1 MKANKN
7 ELLQLITDL
16 NPAVICLQETFLKH
30 NNKINIREYQQFNY
44 IKDTGLQA
52 SGGTSILVRNDIPQ
66 SQIHLKT
73 DLQTIAVKATLQ
85 TYYICSVYIP
95 PNEEINE
102 NKLQKIIK
110 QLPAPFIILGDFN
123 CHSTLWGC
131 KNTNQK
137 GKNLETFINN
147 NNLCI
152 YNNKSL
158 TYLCPFSGSY
168 SAIDLSLS
176 DPSIFMDDTYGSD
189 HFPICLQNLELSDEN
204 PKRWNLNKANWEKFQ
219 IYAQ

>member
-30 NNKINIREYQQFNY
+30 NNKINIGEYQQFNY
-44 IKDTGLQA
+44 IKDTGLRA

-73 DLQTIAVKATLQ
+73 DLQTIAVKATLHWPIN
-85 TYYICSVYIP
+85 ICSVYIP

-102 NKLQKIIK
+102 NKLQEIIK
-110 QLPAPFIILGDFN
+110 LPAPFIILGDFN

-152 YNNKSL
+152 YNNKSP

-176 DPSIFMDDTYGSD
+176 DPSIFIDFSWKVMKDTYGSV
-189 HFPICLQNLELSDEN
+189 HFPICLQNSKFSDEN
-204 PKRWNLNKANWEKFQ
+204 PKRWNLN
-219 IYAQ
+219 

>member
-7 ELLQLITDL
+7 ELLWFITGL

-30 NNKINIREYQQFNY
+30 NNKINIRDYQQFSY
-44 IKDTGLQA
+44 IKDTGFRA

-73 DLQTIAVKATLQ
+73 DLQTIAVKATLHRPIN
-85 TYYICSVYIP
+85 ICSVYIP

-102 NKLQKIIK
+102 TKLQEIIK
-110 QLPAPFIILGDFN
+110 QLPAPFIILRDFN

-137 GKNLETFINN
+137 GKNSETFIN

-152 YNNKSL
+152 YNNKSP
-158 TYLCPFSGSY
+158 TYFMPFLWQLFCNRLIPERSIY
-168 SAIDLSLS
+168 LHSLLLEGNEEHIWQW
-176 DPSIFMDDTYGSD
+176 P
-189 HFPICLQNLELSDEN
+189 FPNLWWKS
-204 PKRWNLNKANWEKFQ
+204 
-219 IYAQ
+219 